1 MSPTIQQSR
10 VRRRAL
16 VRLLAPLRE
25 VRWGGLLLGVLLLV
39 GLTGCMTGDGVHA
52 AFTREFARDP
62 AVVDLDLSSAD
73 NMPFTGGVGGEV
85 TLRSDLGEAELRAF
99 AERVREFGADHGGA
113 AADQAASS
121 DPSRVRITLLVDEW
135 RLPVLMDPEAGNALL
150 EVFGELRG
158 DARVQTG
165 GFGTR
170 DFTDSATSARLE
182 VADGET
188 AFALLAESPELFAGL
203 GRMPEVTVATV
214 PGVPERVV
222 LTGAPGAWSDRAGAG
237 YAALGAAAPLTA
249 FEADPSSVTVTLARE
264 TDLERAEEIARV
276 ALHLS
281 DGGDVFFQSDLVTLF
296 PRASGGSARALLA
309 DFPADARAGVESLW
323 TDDRAIQLRAADAR
337 VLADLAV
344 AVDASPV
351 ADGLGPVTIRVG
363 QADEPTLAIQ
373 GDPGALAAQ
382 ASTAIALG
390 ERSEVARV
398 VLSPGFSMELVTTGT
413 PSDADLAAYAVPLKA
428 LAEPGD
434 RVCIDAAR
442 QGSFC
447 VTAAEQLTLAE
458 LTERAARDGRPF
470 VDAWNARP

>member
-1 MSPTIQQSR
+1 MSLTIQPRR
-10 VRRRAL
+10 VRRRAV

-113 AADQAASS
+113 ATDQAGSS
-121 DPSRVRITLLVDEW
+121 DPSRVRITLLLDEW

-249 FEADPSSVTVTLARE
+249 FEADPAAVTVTLASE
-264 TDLERAEEIARV
+264 ADLARAEGVARGT
-276 ALHLS
+276 LRYG
-281 DGGDVFFQSDLVTLF
+281 DGGSVYFQSDLVTLF
-296 PRASGGSARALLA
+296 PGASGGSARVLLA
-309 DFPADARAGVESLW
+309 DLPVDASAGIESLW
-323 TDDRAIQLRAADAR
+323 TDDHALQLGAPGAR
-337 VLADLAV
+337 ELAV
-344 AVDASPV
+344 IAAAVDQSP
-351 ADGLGPVTIRVG
+351 AAAGLGPVTIRVG
-363 QADEPTLAIQ
+363 PADEPTLAIE
-373 GDPGALAAQ
+373 GAPGALAERA
-382 ASTAIALG
+382 ATVLALG
-390 ERSEVARV
+390 ERGEVARV
-398 VLSPGFSMELVTTGT
+398 VLSPGFSSELETRGD
-413 PSDADLAAYAVPLKA
+413 PSDADLAAYARQLKPH
-428 LAEPGD
+428 AEPGD

-442 QGSFC
+442 RGSFC
-447 VTAAEQLTLAE
+447 VTAAERLTAAE
-458 LTERAARDGRPF
+458 LTEGAARDGRAF
-470 VDAWNARP
+470 VDAWNAQT